1 MTRLATTLVL
11 AASIGASAGLCIP
24 AEASA
29 AARGRAHASTHRG
42 RTHASSCARGAARR
56 HSSKARKAS
65 CTAADHRRT
74 SASTVAARRAAIA
87 NGAAPSLNRLRAASD
102 AASKAVTIAKV
113 LATPCQDTNLAPE
126 PANLVLVRAAVLCLV
141 NAERARNGLEPLQS
155 NPQLAAAAESHGRE
169 MIAEDYFAHI
179 SPAGVTPVDRARGAG
194 YIPSSEVGYVIGEN
208 LAWGTL
214 TLSTPAA
221 IVAAWINS
229 PEHLANILEANYRET
244 GIDVQPEAPASLAEH
259 AQGALYTQ
267 EFGVIEH

>member
-1 MTRLATTLVL
+1 VTRLATTLVL

-29 AARGRAHASTHRG
+29 AARGRAHASAQRG

-56 HSSKARKAS
+56 HSSKAHKSS
-65 CTAADHRRT
+65 CTAVEHRRT
-74 SASTVAARRAAIA
+74 STSTAAARRAAIA
-87 NGAAPSLNRLRAASD
+87 DGAAPSLSRLRAA
-102 AASKAVTIAKV
+102 AGPASKAVTIART
-113 LATPCQDTNLAPE
+113 LATPCQDTNLTPE
-126 PANLVLVRAAVLCLV
+126 PANLARVRAAVLCLV

-155 NPQLAAAAESHGRE
+155 NPQLSAAAESHGRE
-169 MIAEDYFAHI
+169 MIAGDYFAHV

-194 YIPSSEVGYVIGEN
+194 YIPSPEVGYVIGEN

-229 PEHLANILEANYRET
+229 PEHLANILEDNYRET
-244 GIDVQPEAPASLAEH
+244 GIDVQPEAPASLVES

-267 EFGVIEH
+267 EFGVIVR